1 MSGTG
6 LPTIAGLLCLL
17 SVPALTWASSVTVKA
32 GGGTGGST
40 AAAPVGEYENAALS
54 TNLDLSKVLSLDLSL
69 TGTHD
74 DTVPVAPGK
83 RFGNSGE
90 NIVSLSAGISWS
102 PDDHL
107 SLDIGASYSPK
118 TSSTFDTPITVGS
131 VSGQQDGLLSSTV
144 RSWGADIAVGY
155 DTAGESAFESTFST
169 EASFTHLSSLQGL
182 QQIVTSTGTTNL
194 TRLRAE
200 CADNATGV
208 CRRLR
213 PLFRNRPVD
222 LRQVAVGASYTATIE
237 RRTSLSL
244 GGTYYDYL
252 GDDPTQIGFFSVA
265 LVGRGA
271 GRRPHGHTA
280 RGSTS
285 LSFGEGVPLAPLS
298 YSVNGGVAQEL
309 GALSLALTAGYGNY
323 YGGAGNNKNLALR
336 ASLGLSS
343 AWKLILTVS
352 GNRDA
357 DEDGSRTDSVVASLG
372 LRYRF

>member
-1 MSGTG
+1 MSGIRF
-6 LPTIAGLLCLL
+6 PTIAGLLCLL
-17 SVPALTWASSVTVKA
+17 SGPALAWASSVTVKA

-40 AAAPVGEYENAALS
+40 AAAPVGKYENAALS

-74 DTVPVAPGK
+74 NRVPAAPGK

-90 NIVSLSAGISWS
+90 NVLSLGAGLSWS

-107 SLDIGASYSPK
+107 SLDVGGTYSPR
-118 TSSTFDTPITVGS
+118 TSSTFNTPITGT
-131 VSGQQDGLLSSTV
+131 VSDRQDGLLSSTV
-144 RSWGADIAVGY
+144 RSWGADIDVQY
-155 DTAGESAFESTFST
+155 DTAGESAFESSFSA

-182 QQIVTSTGTTNL
+182 QEIVTGTGTTNL
-194 TRLRAE
+194 MRLRAE
-200 CADNATGV
+200 CADKATDV

-237 RRTSLSL
+237 SHTGLTL
-244 GGTYYDYL
+244 GGTYYNYL

-271 GRRPHGHTA
+271 GRRPHGHTS
-280 RGSTS
+280 RGSNF

-298 YSVNGGVAQEL
+298 YSVSGGVAHEL

-323 YGGAGNNKNLALR
+323 YGGAGNNKNLVLR

-352 GNRDA
+352 GNRDG
-357 DEDGSRTDSVVASLG
+357 DQDGSRTDSGAASLG